1 MLRFFPKPPKQTHKM
16 ITMKIKHLVQLTLA
30 ILILGCQSQ
39 QDEISESAVMENTT
53 GQIVHHVFFWLNNP
67 ESEADKQQLI
77 EGLNTLR
84 EIEEVKELLIGTP
97 ASILEREVVDNSF
110 HVSELMM
117 FENVEAQDAYQVHPI
132 HEEFVQNYSHL
143 WERVVVY
150 DMIVQ

>member
-1 MLRFFPKPPKQTHKM
+1 MPPMQTYKM
-16 ITMKIKHLVQLTLA
+16 IIMKIKHLVLVTVV

-39 QDEISESAVMENTT
+39 QEEVPESVVMENTT

-67 ESEADKQQLI
+67 ESETDKQQLI

-97 ASILEREVVDNSF
+97 ASTLEREVVDNSF
-110 HVSELMM
+110 QVSELMM